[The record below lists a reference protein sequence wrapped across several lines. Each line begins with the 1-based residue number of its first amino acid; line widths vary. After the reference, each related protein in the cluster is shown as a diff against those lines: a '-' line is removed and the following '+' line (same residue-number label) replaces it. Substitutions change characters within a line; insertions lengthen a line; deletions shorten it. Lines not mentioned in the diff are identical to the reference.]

1 VHRVARWVTVF
12 AIVAVT
18 AGTLPV
24 GASAQVTPTEPAAAP
39 APPSPMQVVTPT
51 PDYGASV
58 FLLGNPATTDRDL
71 QLLKAAGL
79 NWAKL
84 TVPWRSIEASCK
96 NCIDW
101 DDLDRVVAS
110 ATAAGVK
117 LMVRVDH
124 QPDWSRAVPA
134 ENGPPDNVEDYADFV
149 SVLAKRY
156 RAGSLKGTIDAIQ
169 VWNEPNLSREW
180 GGALISRD
188 QAAQYMYMLKETYTL
203 VKAEDPTKIVVS
215 AGLSPT
221 GTNDG
226 TAMPDHEYLGWM
238 YEFGLAQY
246 ADVIGVHAPG
256 YGSAPEAMLNSD
268 PRFPHESFYFRRVE
282 QLRDIMVM
290 NGDGAKPFWV
300 LEFGWTTDQVNPQY
314 SWYAVTPEQ
323 QADYLVKAYQYAA
336 ANWAP
341 QVGVMFVWNIA
352 DPAWTPEFEQ
362 YWWSITN
369 PDGTPRPSYDALSA
383 ARASGVL
390 P

>member
-1 VHRVARWVTVF
+1 M
-12 AIVAVT
+12 
-18 AGTLPV
+18 
-24 GASAQVTPTEPAAAP
+24 PAA
-39 APPSPMQVVTPT
+39 PPPMQVITPN

-58 FLLGNPATTDRDL
+58 FLLGNPETTARDL
-71 QLLKAAGL
+71 QLLKAAGMS
-79 NWAKL
+79 WAKL

-101 DDLDRVVAS
+101 TDLDRVVGAAS
-110 ATAAGVK
+110 AAGVK

-124 QPDWSRAVPA
+124 QPDWSRIIKV
-134 ENGPPDNVEDYADFV
+134 ENGPPDDMYDYADFV
-149 SVLAKRY
+149 SVMANRY
-156 RAGSLKGTIDAIQ
+156 RAGSAKGSIDAIQ

-180 GGALISRD
+180 GGALITRD
-188 QAAQYMYMLKETYTL
+188 QAAQYMYLLKETYTM
-203 VKAEDPTKIVVS
+203 VKAVDPTKIIVS

-226 TAMPDHEYLGWM
+226 TAQPDDVYLGWM
-238 YEFGLAQY
+238 YEFDLAQY

-256 YGSAPEAMLNSD
+256 YGSAPEAELNSN
-268 PRFPHESFYFRRVE
+268 PAFPHPSFYFRRVD
-282 QLRDIMVM
+282 QLREIMAL

-323 QADYLVKAYQYAA
+323 QADYIVKAYQYAR

-341 QVGVMFVWNIA
+341 QVGPMFVWNVA
-352 DPAWTPEFEQ
+352 DPNWTPEYEQ
-362 YWWSITN
+362 YWWAITG
-369 PDGTPRPSYDALSA
+369 PDGTPRPAYTKLAE
-383 ARASGVL
+383 ARASGLL

>member
-1 VHRVARWVTVF
+1 VLIFARSLTIL
-12 AIVAVT
+12 ALVAVLT
-18 AGTLPV
+18 GSLPV
-24 GASAQVTPTEPAAAP
+24 GASAQGVPTNPTAPP
-39 APPSPMQVVTPT
+39 APPPPMQVVTPN

-84 TVPWRSIEASCK
+84 TVPWRSVEASCK

-124 QPDWSRAVPA
+124 QPDWSRVTKV
-134 ENGPPDNVEDYADFV
+134 ENGPPDNFDDYADFV
-149 SVLAKRY
+149 SVMAKRY

-180 GGALISRD
+180 GGELISKD

-226 TAMPDHEYLGWM
+226 TAMPDDVYLGWM

-246 ADVIGVHAPG
+246 SDVVGVHAPG
-256 YGSAPEAMLNSD
+256 YGSAPEAMLSSD

-282 QLRDIMVM
+282 QLREIMSL

-314 SWYAVTPEQ
+314 SWYAVSPEQ
-323 QADYLVKAYQYAA
+323 QADYLVKAFQYARA
-336 ANWAP
+336 SWAP
-341 QVGVMFVWNIA
+341 QVGVMFVWNVA
-352 DPAWTPEFEQ
+352 DPNWTPDFEQ
-362 YWWSITN
+362 YWWAITS
-369 PDGTPRPSYDALSA
+369 PDGTPRPAYDALAA
-383 ARASGVL
+383 ARAGGVL

>member
-1 VHRVARWVTVF
+1 LVHILARALTVF
-12 AIVAVT
+12 ALAALLT
-18 AGTLPV
+18 GSLPAGARAQITL
-24 GASAQVTPTEPAAAP
+24 TEPAT
-39 APPSPMQVVTPT
+39 PPPPMQVLTPN

-58 FLLGNPATTDRDL
+58 FLLGNPTTTDRDL
-71 QLLKAAGL
+71 QLMKAAGL

-101 DDLDRVVAS
+101 EDLDRVVAAS
-110 ATAAGVK
+110 TAAGVK
-117 LMVRVDH
+117 LVVRVDH
-124 QPDWSRAVPA
+124 QPDWSRADKV
-134 ENGPPDNVEDYADFV
+134 ENGPPDDMYDYADFV
-149 SVLAKRY
+149 SVLANRY
-156 RAGSLKGTIDAIQ
+156 RAGSPKGVVDAIQ

-180 GGALISRD
+180 GNLPISRD
-188 QAAQYMYMLKETYTL
+188 QAAQYMYMLKETYSL
-203 VKAEDPTKIVVS
+203 VKATDPSKIVVS

-226 TAMPDHEYLGWM
+226 TAMPDDVYLGWM

-256 YGSAPEAMLNSD
+256 YGSAPEAELNSD
-268 PRFPHESFYFRRVE
+268 PRFPHPSFYFRRVE
-282 QLRDIMVM
+282 QLREIMAL

-323 QADYLVKAYQYAA
+323 QAEYIVRAYQYAR

-341 QVGVMFVWNIA
+341 QVGPMFVWNIA
-352 DPAWTPEFEQ
+352 DPNWTESFEQ
-362 YWWSITN
+362 HWWAITN
-369 PDGTPRPSYDALSA
+369 PDGTPRPAYDALMN
-383 ARASGVL
+383 ARATGIL

>member
-1 VHRVARWVTVF
+1 MHRFARWLTIF
-12 AIVAVT
+12 ALVAVT
-18 AGTLPV
+18 IGSLPV
-24 GASAQVTPTEPAAAP
+24 DASAQVTPTDPAAPP
-39 APPSPMQVVTPT
+39 APPPPMQVVTPS

-58 FLLGNPATTDRDL
+58 FLLGNPETTDRDL

-101 DDLDRVVAS
+101 TDLDRVVAAS
-110 ATAAGVK
+110 TAAGVK

-124 QPDWSRAVPA
+124 QPDWSRTVKV
-134 ENGPPDNVEDYADFV
+134 ENGPPDDIFDYADFV

-156 RAGSLKGTIDAIQ
+156 RAGSLKGTVDAIQ

-180 GGALISRD
+180 GGAPISRD

-203 VKAEDPTKIVVS
+203 VKAEDPTKIIVS

-226 TAMPDHEYLGWM
+226 TAMPDHEYLSWM

-246 ADVIGVHAPG
+246 ADVVGVHAPG

-282 QLRDIMVM
+282 QLREIMTL
-290 NGDGAKPFWV
+290 NGDARPFWV

-323 QADYLVKAYQYAA
+323 QADYIVKAYQYART
-336 ANWAP
+336 NWGP

-352 DPAWTPEFEQ
+352 DPSWTPEFEQ

-369 PDGTPRPSYDALSA
+369 PDGTTRPSYDALSA

>member
-1 VHRVARWVTVF
+1 VHTFARSLT
-12 AIVAVT
+12 IVALV
-18 AGTLPV
+18 ALSIGSLPV
-24 GASAQVTPTEPAAAP
+24 GVRAQTDPAAAGTP
-39 APPSPMQVVTPT
+39 APPPPMQVVTPN

-58 FLLGNPATTDRDL
+58 FLLGNPETTDRDL
-71 QLLKAAGL
+71 QLLRNAGI

-101 DDLDRVVAS
+101 TDLDRVVAAS
-110 ATAAGVK
+110 TAAGVK

-134 ENGPPDNVEDYADFV
+134 ENGPPDDMYDYADFV

-156 RAGSLKGTIDAIQ
+156 KAGSLKGTVDAIQ

-180 GGALISRD
+180 GGAPINRD

-226 TAMPDHEYLGWM
+226 TAMPDLDYLNWM

-246 ADVIGVHAPG
+246 SDVVGVHAPG

-282 QLRDIMVM
+282 QLREAMTL

-300 LEFGWTTDQVNPQY
+300 LEFGWTTDQVNPEY
-314 SWYAVTPEQ
+314 SWYAVSPAQ
-323 QADYLVKAYQYAA
+323 QADYVVKAYQYART
-336 ANWAP
+336 NWAP

-352 DPAWTPEFEQ
+352 DPAWTVANEQ

-369 PDGTPRPSYDALSA
+369 PDGTTRPAYDALAA
-383 ARASGVL
+383 ARASGIL

>member
-1 VHRVARWVTVF
+1 MHRFARSLT
-12 AIVAVT
+12 IVALV
-18 AGTLPV
+18 AALVGSLPV
-24 GASAQVTPTEPAAAP
+24 GARAQTEPEAPEAPAAP
-39 APPSPMQVVTPT
+39 PPMQVITPN

-58 FLLGNPATTDRDL
+58 FLLGNPETTDRDL
-71 QLLKAAGL
+71 QLLKNAGI

-101 DDLDRVVAS
+101 TDLDRVVAAAS
-110 ATAAGVK
+110 TAGVK

-124 QPDWSRAVPA
+124 QPEWSRAVPA
-134 ENGPPDNVEDYADFV
+134 ENGPPDNMYDYADFV

-156 RAGSLKGTIDAIQ
+156 QAGSLKGTIDAIQ

-180 GGALISRD
+180 GGAVIDRD

-203 VKAEDPTKIVVS
+203 VKAEDPTKIIVS

-226 TAMPDHEYLGWM
+226 TAMPDLDYLNWM

-246 ADVIGVHAPG
+246 SDVVGVHAPG
-256 YGSAPEAMLNSD
+256 YGSAPEAVLNSD

-282 QLRDIMVM
+282 QLREAMTL

-300 LEFGWTTDQVNPQY
+300 LEFGWTTDQVNPEY
-314 SWYAVTPEQ
+314 SWYAVSPEQ
-323 QADYLVKAYQYAA
+323 QADYVVKAYQYAA

-341 QVGVMFVWNIA
+341 QVGVMFVWNVA
-352 DPAWTPEFEQ
+352 DPSWTPEYEQ

-369 PDGTPRPSYDALSA
+369 PDGTTRPAYDALAA
-383 ARASGVL
+383 ARASGIL

>member
-1 VHRVARWVTVF
+1 VHVIARALTVF
-12 AIVAVT
+12 ALSVLLV
-18 AGTLPV
+18 GLPPA
-24 GASAQVTPTEPAAAP
+24 GASAQIAPEVPTPG
-39 APPSPMQVVTPT
+39 PPPPMQVVTAS

-58 FLLGNPATTDRDL
+58 FLLGNPETTDRDL
-71 QLLKAAGL
+71 QLMKAAGL

-101 DDLDRVVAS
+101 EDLDRVVAAS
-110 ATAAGVK
+110 TAAGVK
-117 LMVRVDH
+117 LLVRVDH
-124 QPDWSRAVPA
+124 QPDWSRSDLV
-134 ENGPPDNVEDYADFV
+134 ENGPPDNIEDYADFV
-149 SVLAKRY
+149 SVLANRY
-156 RAGSLKGTIDAIQ
+156 RADSPRGVVDAIQ

-180 GGALISRD
+180 GGQMISRD

-203 VKAEDPTKIVVS
+203 VKANDPSKIVVS

-226 TAMPDHEYLGWM
+226 TAMPDDVYLGWM
-238 YEFGLAQY
+238 YEFGLAQF
-246 ADVIGVHAPG
+246 ADVVGVHAPG
-256 YGSAPEAMLNSD
+256 YGSAPEAELNSN
-268 PRFPHESFYFRRVE
+268 PAFPHPSFYFRRVE
-282 QLRDIMVM
+282 QLRDIMAL

-323 QADYLVKAYQYAA
+323 QADYIVRAYQYAA

-341 QVGVMFVWNIA
+341 QVGPMFVWNIA
-352 DPAWTPEFEQ
+352 DPNWTESFEQ
-362 YWWSITN
+362 HWWAITN
-369 PDGTPRPSYDALSA
+369 PDGTARPAYTALME
-383 ARASGVL
+383 ARTSGVL

>member
-1 VHRVARWVTVF
+1 
-12 AIVAVT
+12 
-18 AGTLPV
+18 
-24 GASAQVTPTEPAAAP
+24 
-39 APPSPMQVVTPT
+39 MQVVTPN

-71 QLLKAAGL
+71 QMMKAAGMT
-79 NWAKL
+79 WAKL

-96 NCIDW
+96 NCIDCT
-101 DDLDRVVAS
+101 DLDRVVAAAS
-110 ATAAGVK
+110 ASGVK

-124 QPDWSRAVPA
+124 QPDWARAVKV
-134 ENGPPDNVEDYADFV
+134 ENGPPDDMYDYADFV
-149 SVLAKRY
+149 SVLANRY
-156 RAGSLKGTIDAIQ
+156 RAGSPKGVVDAIQ

-180 GGALISRD
+180 GGAAISRD
-188 QAAQYMYMLKETYTL
+188 QAAQYMYMLKETYTM
-203 VKAEDPTKIVVS
+203 VKAVDPTKIVVS

-226 TAMPDHEYLGWM
+226 TAMPDDVYLGWM
-238 YEFGLAQY
+238 YEFELAKF

-256 YGSAPEAMLNSD
+256 YGSAPEAALNSD
-268 PRFPHESFYFRRVE
+268 PRFPHASFYFRRVE
-282 QLRDIMVM
+282 QLRDIMTM

-323 QADYLVKAYQYAA
+323 QADYIVKAYQYAK

-352 DPAWTPEFEQ
+352 DPNWTTANEQ

-369 PDGTPRPSYDALSA
+369 PDGTPRPAYNSLMA
-383 ARASGVL
+383 ARTTGVL